1 MERKNGGKYLNSKIV
16 PGVVPVTDA
25 GSATRTTVGTVD
37 VLLVLGQEGI
47 LGGAEG
53 GDTVQGALAVS
64 TLGLTSLLILV
75 DIGEL
80 TT

>member
-1 MERKNGGKYLNSKIV
+1 MLKRKGKYPEQNARRVL
-16 PGVVPVTDA
+16 VPVADA
-25 GSATRTTVGTVD
+25 GSATGATVGTVD
-37 VLLVLGQEGI
+37 GLLVLGQEGI

-53 GDTVQGALAVS
+53 RDTVQGALAIS